1 MATTK
6 ITAAEIQKA
15 EKQLKELQIPYDY
28 DSLEYPI
35 EVLLY
40 KFKTGEIKDGASI
53 YIPNY
58 QRNFIWTEKDMGRF
72 IESLFLGVPIQPIF
86 GSLDDET
93 GFIEVIDG
101 SQRIRTINEFVNNGL
116 ILRNL
121 KKLDSL
127 NGFTYEDLAP
137 ARQNKFQTIGLRF
150 QIISD
155 KATKEVK
162 QDIFYRINTS
172 GMRASPSE
180 IRKGSFSGDF
190 YNFVIECSKNELFEK
205 LAPLSKGKIKR
216 GDAQELVLRFF
227 AYTELG
233 TDSKTKGQGFLNDY
247 VEVKNRDKFSKEE
260 KERLE
265 QNFNAIL
272 FFVEKFFPYGFA
284 KSVGSNS
291 TPRVRFE
298 AISVG
303 SFLALQEK
311 PDLKPAYMDWLDSLE
326 FDNEVASDGSNNT
339 GRLTSRVNFVKNCL
353 LNVTKKTDLK
363 YEKGKK

>member
-1 MATTK
+1 MAIKK
-6 ITAAEIQKA
+6 ITAEDIQKA

-40 KFKTGEIKDGASI
+40 KFRTGLIQDGASI

-58 QRNFIWTEKDMGRF
+58 QRNFVWTEKDMCRF

-86 GSLDDET
+86 GSLDDKT

-116 ILRNL
+116 VLKNL

-127 NGFTYEDLAP
+127 NGFSFNDLPP
-137 ARQNKFQTIGLRF
+137 ARQNKFQTTGLRF

-155 KATKEVK
+155 KATEEVK
-162 QDIFYRINTS
+162 KDIFYRINTS
-172 GMRASPSE
+172 GLPASPSE

-190 YNFVIECSKNELFEK
+190 YNFIIECSKDKLFEK
-205 LAPLSKGKIKR
+205 LAPLSKDKIKR

-233 TDSKTKGQGFLNDY
+233 TDSRIKGQSFLNDY
-247 VEVKNRDKFSKEE
+247 VELKNKDKFNKE
-260 KERLE
+260 KLRN
-265 QNFNAIL
+265 NFKTML
-272 FFVEKFFPYGFA
+272 SFVEKFFPYGFS
-284 KSVGSNS
+284 KSANSSS

-311 PDLKPAYMDWLDSLE
+311 PDLKPYYMDWLNSLE
-326 FDNEVASDGSNNT
+326 FDDEVASDGSNNA

-353 LNVTKKTDLK
+353 LNITKKSDLK
-363 YEKGKK
+363 YEKG

>member
-1 MATTK
+1 MATKK
-6 ITAAEIQKA
+6 ITAEDIQEA
-15 EKQLKELQIPYDY
+15 EKQLKELKIPYDY

-40 KFKTGEIKDGASI
+40 KFKTGLIKDGASI

-58 QRNFIWTEKDMGRF
+58 QRNFVWAEKDMCRF

-86 GSLDDET
+86 GSLDDKT

-116 ILRNL
+116 ILKNL

-127 NGFTYEDLAP
+127 NGFSYTDLDP

-155 KATKEVK
+155 KATEEVK

-172 GMRASPSE
+172 GLPASPSE

-190 YNFVIECSKNELFEK
+190 YNFIIECSKDELFEK
-205 LAPLSKGKIKR
+205 LAPLSKDKIKR

-247 VEVKNRDKFSKEE
+247 VEIKNKDKFDKEKL
-260 KERLE
+260 KEYFKTMLS
-265 QNFNAIL
+265 
-272 FFVEKFFPYGFA
+272 FVEKFFPYGFA
-284 KSVGSNS
+284 KSANSNS

-303 SFLALQEK
+303 CFLALQEK
-311 PDLKPAYMDWLDSLE
+311 SDLKPAYMDWLDSME
-326 FDNEVASDGSNNT
+326 FDDEVASDGSNNT

-353 LNVTKKTDLK
+353 LNVTKKSDLK